1 MWTALG
7 FVSVL
12 AGFVWTAWVA
22 RKAALLTDASAQ
34 LSALQTHVNAVLQ
47 ENAALRLELNSA
59 LQRLGALD
67 NELSRLRTHESSLR
81 GGANAL
87 IERFLTEAHENAVD
101 SITDGNLA
109 RVQSRLSKLW
119 AFVEKNGF
127 TVTAVA
133 REGSLRKME
142 EAHRVACEKAEAKK
156 DQSRIK
162 EEMREQAREEREHQQ
177 AVERD
182 ERSRN
187 DAQKA
192 LEKALLEEKLRAK
205 DGVIQE
211 QDSAFQK
218 KLAELRLA
226 LTEAETKAQRSMS
239 LAQQTRAGHVY
250 VISNVGAFG
259 DDVYKIGMTR
269 RADPQDRVDELGD
282 ASVPFPFDIHMMI
295 GCSDA
300 PMLENRLHTEL
311 ADCRMNLVNVRKEY
325 FQVPL
330 DRIRSLVE
338 RLGGEVKYELKTSV
352 MEAEAFEYNESERL
366 RKQGRASE
374 IPIAEAG
381 DDE

>member
-34 LSALQTHVNAVLQ
+34 ISALQTHVNAVLQ